1 MRSPIP
7 PITVVEGDGAAA
19 MAVLTDTAIIMVAV
33 AVGAIAMAVVAAEV
47 AVATPGIIGGIAT
60 ADAVDV
66 IGRNE
71 ERRTP
76 SPPFFFAL
84 SGCEK
89 HAGR

>member
-1 MRSPIP
+1 M
-7 PITVVEGDGAAA
+7 VV
-19 MAVLTDTAIIMVAV
+19 MAVLTDMAIIMVAA
-33 AVGAIAMAVVAAEV
+33 AVGAIAMAAVA
-47 AVATPGIIGGIAT
+47 AVATPGIIGGIAI